1 MLFHHLYTA
10 DQSRKRDQ
18 MIIAAGTPGIV
29 LMKRAARAAL
39 AVLLENWPDPE
50 MITVFCGVGNNGG
63 DGYVLAALAAE
74 QQIPVT
80 LYAVSAQSHLTGDA
94 MRAAQYAVDAG
105 VNCTVWESALNVMP
119 TAGVVVDA
127 LLGTGI
133 RGVPRDVFV
142 EMIQCTN
149 ESELPVL
156 ALDVP
161 SGLDA
166 DTGFA
171 AGDVVYADITVTF
184 ITRKR
189 GLYTAHAPDACGW
202 VEYAGLQLDDALEY
216 SSDGE
221 CVELDLDVLLEQHL
235 PPRLRTAHKGLFG
248 HVMIVGGDYGMGD
261 AVSLA
266 AEAAARVGSGLT
278 SAATRPEHIG
288 ALLAR
293 RPEIMVSGVT
303 SGQALEP
310 LLEKPSVLVVGPGM
324 GKSAWSEQMLQQ
336 ATLRGL
342 PLVVDADALNLLAD
356 GRVVREKYRENW
368 VLTPHPAEAARL
380 LGVTTETIQ
389 QDRFSAVQAIQTR
402 YGGVVVLKGA
412 GTLVCGQ
419 DGCIAVC
426 TGGNPGM
433 ASGGMGDVLSG
444 IIGGLMAQGLTGLEA
459 AQLAVCLHAEAADI
473 AASLQGERGLL
484 ASDLMVHLQAL
495 VNSHEELSVA

>member
-1 MLFHHLYTA
+1 MPLHHLYTA
-10 DQSRKRDQ
+10 CQSKKIDE

-39 AVLLENWPDPE
+39 DILLENWPDPE
-50 MITVFCGVGNNGG
+50 MITVFCGSGNNGG
-63 DGYVLAALAAE
+63 DGYLLAALAAE

-80 LYAVSAQSHLTGDA
+80 LYSVSTQSNLTADA

-105 VNCTVWESALNVMP
+105 VTCTVWQSTLNVMP
-119 TAGVVVDA
+119 TTGVVVDA

-133 RGVPRDVFV
+133 HGVPRGVFI
-142 EMIQCTN
+142 EMIQCIN

-171 AGDVVYADITVTF
+171 LGDVVYADITVTF

-202 VEYAGLQLDDALEY
+202 VEYAGLQLDDALQHY
-216 SSDGE
+216 NSSE
-221 CVELDLDVLLEQHL
+221 CVDLDLDELLEQHL
-235 PPRLRTAHKGLFG
+235 PPRLRSAHKGLFG
-248 HVMIVGGDYGMGD
+248 HVMIVGGDSGMGG
-261 AVSLA
+261 AVLLA

-278 SAATRPEHIG
+278 SAATRPEHVG

-303 SGQALEP
+303 SGQALES
-310 LLEKPSVLVVGPGM
+310 LLEKPSVVVVGPGM

-336 ATLRGL
+336 STLCGL
-342 PLVVDADALNLLAD
+342 PLVLDADGLNLLAD

-389 QDRFSAVQAIQTR
+389 QDRFSAVQAIQKR

-412 GTLVCGQ
+412 GTLVCGE
-419 DGCIAVC
+419 DGIIGVC

-484 ASDLMVHLQAL
+484 ASDLMVHLQGL
-495 VNSHEELSVA
+495 VNSPEELLLA